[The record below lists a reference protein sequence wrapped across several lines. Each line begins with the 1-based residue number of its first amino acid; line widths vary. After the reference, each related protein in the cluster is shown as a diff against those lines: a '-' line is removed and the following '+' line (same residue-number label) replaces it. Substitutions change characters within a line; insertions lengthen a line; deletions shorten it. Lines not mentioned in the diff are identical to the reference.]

1 MILSPENL
9 NVDFPLMLSL
19 SPRFNPLNK
28 SIIDDA
34 FSLFHD

>member
-19 SPRFNPLNK
+19 SPLFNPLGK
-28 SIIDDA
+28 SMA
-34 FSLFHD
+34 KMAL